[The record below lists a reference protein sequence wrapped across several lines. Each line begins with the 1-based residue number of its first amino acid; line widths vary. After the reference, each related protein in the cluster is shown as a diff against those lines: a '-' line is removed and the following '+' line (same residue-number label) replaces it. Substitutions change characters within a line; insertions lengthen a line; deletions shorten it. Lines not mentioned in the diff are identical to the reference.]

1 MTWRARRWISAVLT
15 IAAAAL
21 MVGLTITA
29 WAGVNHTPTH
39 HALAVDGI
47 TASGLD

>member
-29 WAGVNHTPTH
+29 WAGVNQTPTH